1 MKGTQIRAAF
11 LKFFEERG
19 HTVYP
24 SDSLIPTADPSLLFT
39 GAGMNQFKD
48 TFLGKSS
55 LKFKRATTSQKCMR
69 TGDIENVGVTPR
81 HHTFFEML
89 GNFSFGDYFKR
100 EAIEWAWEFSLS
112 VLKLPEERLAVSV
125 YEDDDEAYDIWRNV
139 IGLPESKIYRF
150 GEHDNFW
157 PADAPSKAPAGT
169 LCGPCSEMFYD
180 WGTEVA
186 GEKIGCGRPECSPAC
201 ECGRWLEYWNLVFQ
215 QFEKGDAPGKL
226 SPLTM
231 KNIDTGAGLERIAA
245 IMQGVFSNFDTDL
258 FQPIIKQIRGMTD
271 RTIRKDPATKAYR
284 RLLRI
289 ADHIRAITFAIG
301 DGVLPSNEKRGYVV
315 RRLLRRAAVDGD
327 KIQIPSPFLYSLVP
341 TVVSTMQDQYPD
353 LKERCSQIA
362 GFVKGEEERFAAT
375 LKTGLVQF
383 EKSTAGLAVNQELD
397 GKLVFKLYDTYGFPV
412 ELTHELLQERNLGID
427 MKGFERE
434 MAAARE
440 RSRGGVSESIFGYAW
455 MLEVKNRT
463 TGTEFVGYDAT
474 EAEAKVVAL
483 VWGED
488 EEGEVVDQLTTQHS
502 THGTKHCHVILDRTP
517 FYAESGGQ
525 VSDMGHMHVGDTEI
539 KVLDTVKAGDV
550 FIHEVLVTGEVR
562 TGDTVTCKVDAPRRL
577 AIGRN
582 HTATHLLH
590 HALREKL
597 GKHVEQAGSF
607 VSDEHLRLD
616 FSHGQGLSRDEID
629 AVEAAVNARVI
640 ADEPVAWKETTVD
653 EAKASGAMAL
663 FGEKYGE
670 RVRMVAVGAPG
681 SEFSKELCGGTHLTR
696 TGEIGLFRIIS
707 EESVAAGVRR
717 ITAVTGSGA
726 YESVKEDERVLGELS
741 RALKAPPGQLGAR
754 VASLAERAKKLERE
768 LAAAKRQALT
778 GGGTDDILAGA
789 RQVDG
794 VTVLAANMGD
804 AGANDLRA
812 AGDVLKPKLIGR
824 GEGEGRGAVLVLA
837 GAAKG
842 KVALACWVAPKH
854 LAKKVKAGAI
864 VKKIAPMVGGGGG
877 GRDDMAQA
885 GGKDPSKIDEAL
897 AAVEGIVREA
907 LGS

>member
-1 MKGTQIRAAF
+1 MKGKEIRAAF
-11 LKFFEERG
+11 LKFFSERG

-48 TFLGKSS
+48 AFLGKSN

-112 VLKLPEERLAVSV
+112 VLKLPEERIAVSV
-125 YEDDDEAYDIWRNV
+125 YEDDGEAFDIWRNV

-169 LCGPCSEMFYD
+169 LCGPCSEIFYD
-180 WGTEVA
+180 WGAEVA
-186 GEKIGCGRPECSPAC
+186 GERAGCGRPDCSPEC

-258 FQPIIKQIRGMTD
+258 MLPLVKRAAEISEKSYGADDETD
-271 RTIRKDPATKAYR
+271 R
-284 RLLRI
+284 RLRRI
-289 ADHIRAITFAIG
+289 ADHARAVTFAIG
-301 DGVLPSNEKRGYVV
+301 DGVLPSNEGRGYVV
-315 RRLLRRAAVDGD
+315 RRLLRRAVLDGRGLGVDEA
-327 KIQIPSPFLYSLVP
+327 FLYSIVP
-341 TVVSTMQDQYPD
+341 TVAEIMGDQYPD
-353 LKERCSQIA
+353 IVERREQIA
-362 GFVKGEEERFAAT
+362 GFVKGEEERFGET
-375 LKTGLVQF
+375 LA
-383 EKSTAGLAVNQELD
+383 SGLAQLNRFAGGLAEGATLD
-397 GKLVFKLYDTYGFPV
+397 GKSAFTLYDTYGFPV
-412 ELTHELLQERNLGID
+412 ELTEEMLAERGVKID
-427 MKGFERE
+427 RASFDAE

-440 RSRGGVSESIFGYAW
+440 RSRGGVSESIFGYDW
-455 MLEVKNRT
+455 MLKVKERT
-463 TGTEFVGYDAT
+463 TATEFVGYEHLDIT
-474 EAEAKVVAL
+474 TKIVAL
-483 VWGED
+483 VKGSG
-488 EEGEVVDQLTTQHS
+488 EEGQIVDELTPDDGDGCQM
-502 THGTKHCHVILDRTP
+502 VLERTP
-517 FYAESGGQ
+517 FYGEAGGQ
-525 VSDMGHMHVGDTEI
+525 VGDTGVIETGTRVAFA
-539 KVLDTVKAGDV
+539 KAKLEVTDTVRVGSIFLHRGRVVKGT
-550 FIHEVLVTGEVR
+550 FR
-562 TGDTVTCKVDAPRRL
+562 TGDEVMVSVDRARRL

-607 VSDEHLRLD
+607 VNDEHLRLD
-616 FSHGQGLSRDEID
+616 FSHGQGLSPEEID
-629 AVEAAVNARVI
+629 AVELAVNVRVL

-670 RVRMVAVGAPG
+670 SVRMVSVGAPG
-681 SEFSKELCGGTHLTR
+681 SEFSKGLCGGTHLSR
-696 TGEIGLFRIIS
+696 TGEIGLFRIVS

-717 ITAVTGSGA
+717 ITAVTGSAA
-726 YESVKEDERVLGELS
+726 YESVKDDERVLGELS

-768 LAAAKRQALT
+768 LAAAKKKALT
-778 GGGTDDILAGA
+778 GGGTDDLLAGA
-789 RQVDG
+789 KQVDG
-794 VTVLAANMGD
+794 VTVLAANMGE

-812 AGDVLKPKLIGR
+812 AGDVLKPKLTA
-824 GEGEGRGAVLVLA
+824 EGKGAVLVLA

-842 KVALACWVAPKH
+842 KVALACWVAPKD

-864 VKKIAPMVGGGGG
+864 VKKIAPIVGGGGG

-885 GGKDPSKIDEAL
+885 GGKDPSKIDAAL
-897 AAVEGIVREA
+897 AAVEPFVRKA